1 MALIELGDMTDARPV
16 PVADPITA
24 GLDRRRVK
32 PAVLLVVLALV
43 LACGGA
49 VRPESPGLRQLW
61 TAPYNSEKS
70 IVLSADILYLVS
82 GGDRAEL
89 EAFSLADG
97 RRLWRWGTDAHLI
110 NVNPAPGGG
119 PVLVSV
125 DPASAGTADGPAALA
140 SRTTI
145 ALRAGSGAELW
156 RHAGEPLWQGV
167 DRDDALLSEFD
178 PLGGI
183 AAVSRVRVEDGAPI
197 WTSRGSTV
205 REAIVEIAGGRL
217 NRVITRTTAGDVTVL
232 RHADGT
238 REAAA
243 ARLAPVKDGYNDF
256 GARDGR
262 LWVAASEPDS
272 AGPTP
277 VGVYRLD
284 TLTESVRHD
293 DITNCG
299 TIICSWGQGGFLALD
314 PANGRELW
322 RSPEI
327 IASVVTDDRLL
338 TDQQTGSEHTLLDS
352 RTGRA
357 LSGSVHGWVAWA
369 DRWDDEILLLR
380 PSAEPIGRTAVT
392 RIDLRTGRTDLLGSL
407 EPLPDQQ
414 SCRTTPGYL
423 ICTGWDRVIVAA
435 VP

>member
-1 MALIELGDMTDARPV
+1 MAVIELGDMTDARPT
-16 PVADPITA
+16 PAAGPITA
-24 GLDRRRVK
+24 GLDRRRIRQSVLF
-32 PAVLLVVLALV
+32 AVLLLV

-49 VRPESPGLRQLW
+49 VRPEPPSLRQLW
-61 TAPYNSEKS
+61 TTPYNSEKS
-70 IVLSADILYLVS
+70 IVLSAEILYMVS

-110 NVNPAPGGG
+110 GVNPAPGGG
-119 PVLVSV
+119 PVLVSI
-125 DPASAGTADGPAALA
+125 DPASAGTAGGPAAQA
-140 SRTTI
+140 SRTTV

-156 RHAGEPLWQGV
+156 RRAGEPLWQGI
-167 DRDDALLSEFD
+167 DRTDVMLTEFD
-178 PLGGI
+178 PRGGI
-183 AAVSRVRVEDGAPI
+183 AAVSRVRIEDGEPI
-197 WTSRGSTV
+197 WTSQGTTV
-205 REAIVEIAGGRL
+205 REAIVEIAGGRM

-243 ARLAPVKDGYNDF
+243 RVAPIKTGYNDF
-256 GARDGR
+256 TARDGR
-262 LWVAASEPDS
+262 LWVAVSPDD
-272 AGPTP
+272 GPTS

-284 TLTESVRHD
+284 TLTETRRRD
-293 DITNCG
+293 DITDCG
-299 TIICSWGQGGFLALD
+299 TIICSWGQGGFVALD
-314 PANGRELW
+314 PGNGRELW
-322 RSPEI
+322 RGPEI

-338 TDQQTGSEHTLLDS
+338 TDQQTGGEHTLLDS

-369 DRWDDEILLLR
+369 DRWDDEVLLLR
-380 PSAEPIGRTAVT
+380 PSTEPIGRTSVT
-392 RIDLRTGRTDLLGSL
+392 RIDLRTGRTALLGSL